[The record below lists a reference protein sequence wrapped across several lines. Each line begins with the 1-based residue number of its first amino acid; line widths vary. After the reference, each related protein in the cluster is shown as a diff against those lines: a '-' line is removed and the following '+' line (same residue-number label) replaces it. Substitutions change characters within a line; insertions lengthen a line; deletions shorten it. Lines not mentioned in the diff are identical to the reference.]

1 MIHLLSVQGCFENV
15 TGHNWAEYFACNQ
28 CTHAFHSH
36 RHVYIDVQCAEGSSV
51 AFTECQAEGCDPESC
66 GERTVFTPTNN
77 CIERGDSSGEWRT
90 VRWSPHP
97 PEIPEGEP
105 GAWFSVD
112 ETSPAKPPKNPSAL
126 AAESDEIKEIDL
138 PYWLHNDQCH
148 DDPQM
153 SAHNWKVGC
162 NPEIGDTGS
171 FIDRQ
176 CSYDRRYWFDVR
188 CDDAACS
195 AGCHLKK
202 IYDTNI
208 CCKLVMLSRFVCC
221 ASR

>member
-1 MIHLLSVQGCFENV
+1 M

-112 ETSPAKPPKNPSAL
+112 ATSPVVTKPPKTQARWPQSQTRSRRSICRTGFTTTSATTTHRCPPTTGKLDATPKSATLEASSTGSAATTAGTGSMCVATTQRAAL
-126 AAESDEIKEIDL
+126 AATSRRFMT
-138 PYWLHNDQCH
+138 PT
-148 DDPQM
+148 
-153 SAHNWKVGC
+153 SAVSW
-162 NPEIGDTGS
+162 
-171 FIDRQ
+171 
-176 CSYDRRYWFDVR
+176 
-188 CDDAACS
+188 
-195 AGCHLKK
+195 
-202 IYDTNI
+202 
-208 CCKLVMLSRFVCC
+208 
-221 ASR
+221 